1 MLKKT
6 AKTAN
11 SVPIFVPLLK
21 TANIIELLKKEFL
34 LEFRQKTA
42 LASILLYVLSI
53 VFISFLSF
61 RSGIRPDV
69 WVALFWIVLFFA
81 GINAASKSFFT
92 ESKHRAI
99 YNYTLYHPTEFVIS
113 KIIYNILLI
122 WTVVLCCFI
131 CFGWLIGY
139 PVQNSNLFLLTLL
152 LGGAALAGSLTL
164 MSCIASKTGNSF
176 SVMSL
181 LSVPVCI
188 PVLLLAL
195 RLTRNAADGLE
206 WSVSYNYLGGLLLID
221 LIIFALSLF
230 LFRYLWKE

>member
-1 MLKKT
+1 M
-6 AKTAN
+6 
-11 SVPIFVPLLK
+11 K

-42 LASILLYVLSI
+42 IAGILLYVLSI

-61 RSGIRPDV
+61 KSGIRPDI

-81 GINAASKSFFT
+81 GINAAAKSFFA
-92 ESKHRAI
+92 ENRHRAL

-113 KIIYNILLI
+113 KIIYNVLLI
-122 WTVVLCCFI
+122 WVVVLCCFV
-131 CFGWLIGY
+131 CFSWLIGY
-139 PVQNSNLFLLTLL
+139 PVQNSNLFLITLL

-181 LSVPVCI
+181 LSI
-188 PVLLLAL
+188 PVSIPVILLAL
-195 RLTRNAADGLE
+195 RLTRNAVEGLD

>member
-1 MLKKT
+1 MLR
-6 AKTAN
+6 
-11 SVPIFVPLLK
+11 
-21 TANIIELLKKEFL
+21 KEFL

-53 VFISFLSF
+53 VFIGFLSF
-61 RSGIRPDV
+61 KSGIRPDV
-69 WVALFWIVLFFA
+69 WAALFWIIVFFA

-99 YNYTLYHPTEFVIS
+99 YNYTLYNPSDFVIS
-113 KIIYNILLI
+113 KMIYNTLLI
-122 WTVVLCCFI
+122 WVVSLCGVL
-131 CFGWLIGY
+131 CFGWMINY
-139 PVQNSNLFLLTLL
+139 PVQNNLLFVLTLL

-164 MSCIASKTGNSF
+164 MSCIASKTGNSY

-181 LSVPVCI
+181 LSMPVCI

-195 RLTRNAADGLE
+195 RLTRNAIDGLD
-206 WSVSYNYLGGLLLID
+206 WSVSYNYLGGLLIID
-221 LIIFALSLF
+221 LIIVSLSFF